1 MFTMTQTKHD
11 DTTVADDPTAET
23 VERVTPPVPP
33 PGGPSRFLPQTT
45 GQRAIAIVLS
55 LLFVGTAA
63 QVLRNTV
70 TYVSLDTS
78 LPDQFPSKLHSR
90 AIIERDGRRLL
101 WAKGMPDSKD
111 AEWFDVTDSTIDPEK
126 FQYGI
131 GKDTIASIDAPQFA
145 EASDPRLVDA
155 RIDDDTQVIGYVH
168 DGDARAYPLHI
179 LSRHELVND
188 TVGGKPVTVG
198 W

>member
-1 MFTMTQTKHD
+1 MTEIEHD
-11 DTTVADDPTAET
+11 DETGTTGAS
-23 VERVTPPVPP
+23 P
-33 PGGPSRFLPQTT
+33 PGGSSRFLPQTT
-45 GQRAIAIVLS
+45 GQRLVAVVFS
-55 LLFVGTAA
+55 LLFVVAVAQIFRTAA
-63 QVLRNTV
+63 PYV
-70 TYVSLDTS
+70 TLDTS
-78 LPDQFPSKLHSR
+78 LPDQHPKRNHAR

-111 AEWFDVTDSTIDPEK
+111 AEWFDVTDSVIDPEK

-145 EASDPRLVDA
+145 EANDPRLADA
-155 RIDDDTQVIGYVH
+155 RIDDDTQVLGYVH

-179 LSRHELVND
+179 LNQHELVND